1 MAVVPAALIEDVRV
15 WATLSWAGL
24 PEKDLGKTAAIVT
37 ILSLVITPVLYF
49 VKRWY
54 ESREERRRVSQ
65 NLYLELG
72 DTRDGL
78 DTARSKDLKEVRLPN
93 GETMYFMNR
102 MFNHDFYDSLVL
114 SGKIN
119 YVKPELQQRV
129 QDVFHRINDHNS
141 RLEKIRELEERSGDS
156 DDAIFLYYRMLD
168 KIDRLLKRRIPVIM
182 SEFKEYGAHD

>member
-1 MAVVPAALIEDVRV
+1 MIEDVRV

-129 QDVFHRINDHNS
+129 QDVFHRIKDHNS